1 MKAKNFFLVLHCA
14 RFLLFLPSRMKLS
27 IVIPVY
33 RVENTLA
40 RCIDSVLGQSFSD
53 YEMILVDDGSPD
65 RSGAI
70 CDEYVARDSRIHVI
84 HKKNGGLSSARNAG
98 IDIAQGDYITFIDSD
113 DFIGDNT
120 LSILMTRLSAH
131 PDYDILEYPV
141 CWHYGTH
148 DQTLIKF
155 GAHEYSDMRRYWL
168 DGHAYTHTYA
178 WNKIYVRRLFDEVRY
193 PTNRLYEDAHTLPR
207 LLRHAHLVATTEE
220 GIYYYA
226 SNPDGI
232 TMSPDGK
239 GLSDLLDAHVQQL
252 HDLGIA
258 DQLTEY
264 YCHVLN
270 IQLDVYRYTRQAPII
285 PVPAFSS
292 ADRRHLPVNHK
303 MHLKLRMLH
312 LLGIKNLCKIHRF
325 LQRSNR

>member
-1 MKAKNFFLVLHCA
+1 MGIQKY
-14 RFLLFLPSRMKLS
+14 MKLS

-53 YEMILVDDGSPD
+53 YELILVDDGSPD

-70 CDEYVARDSRIHVI
+70 CDEYAARDSRIHVI
-84 HKKNGGLSSARNAG
+84 HKNNGGLSSARNAG
-98 IDIAQGDYITFIDSD
+98 INIAEGEYITFIDSD

-131 PDYDILEYPV
+131 PDYDILEYPI
-141 CWHYGTH
+141 CWHYGGH

-155 GAHEYSDMRRYWL
+155 GAHEYNDMRRYWL
-168 DGHAYTHTYA
+168 EGKAYTHAYA
-178 WNKIYVRRLFDEVRY
+178 WNKIYVRRLFDEVRF

-207 LLRHAHLVATTEE
+207 LLNHAHLVATTEE
-220 GIYYYA
+220 GLYIYA

-252 HDLGIA
+252 HALGIA

-270 IQLDVYRYTRQAPII
+270 IQLDVYRFTRQAPII

-292 ADRRHLPVNHK
+292 SERRHLPVSHK
-303 MHLKLRMLH
+303 MRFKLRMLK

-325 LQRSNR
+325 LQPRQSNH